1 MSKKNTKQVEAAKTS
16 KTNQL
21 DKLNDKLLDLYNE
34 AVDTLDD
41 KYMRYG
47 QPSYKEIK
55 AKINK
60 ARRNGRLYETTDRNA
75 AFKYIATMRYTA
87 DMIAKYDGCRGYI
100 EDREGNITTRDIRIC
115 VTDIYLYIRETEECI
130 HLVNHEWFNTELCK
144 WEVIKYYLQYGNIVG
159 GIVYMPFLKGLK
171 YAEAYKK
178 NFGPDKAKYQIVTA
192 SKKERVEYVQK
203 KLRVAGLNLSYDYIR
218 KHLNEL

>member
-1 MSKKNTKQVEAAKTS
+1 MSKKNTKQTEAAKTS
-16 KTNQL
+16 KTNRL

-34 AVDTLDD
+34 AVDTLND
-41 KYMRYG
+41 KYIRHD
-47 QPSYKEIK
+47 QPIYKEIK

-60 ARRNGRLYETTDRNA
+60 ARRNGRLYETTDRNG

-218 KHLNEL
+218 KHLAEL